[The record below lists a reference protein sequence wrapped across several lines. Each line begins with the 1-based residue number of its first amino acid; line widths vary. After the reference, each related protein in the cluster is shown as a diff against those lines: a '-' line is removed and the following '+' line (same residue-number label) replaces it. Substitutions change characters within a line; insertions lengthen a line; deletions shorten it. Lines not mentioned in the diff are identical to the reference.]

1 MTIGERVKKVRKN
14 QGLTLDK
21 FGEHLG
27 VGKTAVSKVENG
39 VCALSDQMARSICR
53 EFGINEAWLRDEV
66 GEMKKKPDDIFSEA
80 VADMILEDNP
90 FYDIIKGIVETY
102 AELDPAS
109 KQVIHQCCNSLID
122 RLQKK
127 REGETPSQL

>member
-1 MTIGERVKKVRKN
+1 MTIGERVKEVRKN
-14 QGLTLDK
+14 QGLTLEK

-66 GEMKKKPDDIFSEA
+66 GEMKKEPDDIFSEA

-90 FYDIIKGIVETY
+90 FYDLIKGIVETY

-109 KQVIHQCCNSLID
+109 KQVIQRSCDKLLENLK
-122 RLQKK
+122 KK
-127 REGETPSQL
+127 REEETSSQL